1 MKLKLTY
8 ILFLLVAFDSF
19 SQTKVG
25 GRVFD
30 TFDVAVP
37 FANVLFKNS
46 NIGTITDENGRFYLE
61 SDDNYDTL
69 VISFVGYQT
78 KEITLEKRTTYEM
91 RIELEEESSQLNEI
105 VLLSG
110 KLSKKNNPAIDILRK
125 IWENRRENGV
135 KKFKQ
140 YSYDKY
146 EKLEFDLNTIDSA
159 LINSRLFK
167 GMEFVFDYSDTSRV
181 TGKTYLP
188 IFINEAVYKVYGD
201 NQMNLEKE
209 VLEGN
214 KNSGFSNNQ
223 AMIEFV
229 KELYADY
236 DIYDNYLKF
245 FDKAFTSP
253 LSKTGIDVYNYSLL
267 DSAYRDNKWC
277 YNIVFYP
284 RRKGELTFR
293 GDFWVND
300 TTWAIKE
307 INMHLNKSANI
318 NWVKEVYIEQEFD
331 VLNDSIFLLK
341 RDHFMSDFSFSKK
354 EEARGVY
361 GKRTTLYENHV
372 FDREKERNFYR
383 KQVDPYQWEIYNR
396 TDDFWDENRLEILNK
411 DERQVY
417 KMLDTLQTV
426 RRFQRLYSLGTVL
439 ASGYYELPN
448 FDLGPVFSIFGFN
461 ESEGLRLR
469 AGGRTYFSQNDLW
482 RLEGFLAYG
491 FKDDKFKYGISGK
504 WLIDRNSRL
513 ILFGGNRRD
522 VEQTGASLTTSNDVL
537 GRNLASSSLITVG
550 SNDRLTN
557 INLTTFGLELEPA
570 KNLTFRS
577 TLSYRTLKSAT
588 DTFSIDYFD
597 EEGNIQSQVKQT
609 EIEMALGFT
618 PGIRTSGFGV
628 ERTVI
633 NEGKFPQFYLGY
645 TQGLRDIFE
654 SDFEYQKAQ
663 VLYTQPWNLGGIG
676 RLYSTIEAGKIFGE
690 VPLSLLSPVP
700 GNQTLFSIYNTFTLL
715 DYYEFVSDTYASL
728 HIEHNL
734 GGRLF
739 SRIGFLR
746 NLNLREIIGFRAIYG
761 EISEENSAL
770 NASNIVYQAPEN
782 IYYEYSFGVGNI
794 FKIFRIDFNFR
805 GNYFENEG
813 ARSFGVTGSFGF
825 KF

>member
-8 ILFLLVAFDSF
+8 IILLFVAFNSF
-19 SQTKVG
+19 SQTKAG

-30 TFDVAVP
+30 NFDIPVP
-37 FANVLFKNS
+37 FANVLFKDS
-46 NIGTITDENGRFYLE
+46 NKGTITDENGRFYIE
-61 SDDNYDTL
+61 SDSNYDTL

-91 RIELEEESSQLNEI
+91 KIVLEEESAQLNEV
-105 VLLSG
+105 VLFSG

-188 IFINEAVYKVYGD
+188 IFINEAIYKVYGD
-201 NQMNLEKE
+201 NLMNLEKE
-209 VLEGN
+209 ILEGN

-223 AMIEFV
+223 AMIEFI

-300 TTWAIKE
+300 TTWAVKE

-372 FDREKERNFYR
+372 FDQEKERNFYR
-383 KQVDPYQWEIYNR
+383 EQVDPYQWEIYNR
-396 TDDFWDENRLEILNK
+396 PDDFWQDKRMEELNK
-411 DERQVY
+411 DERQIY
-417 KMLDTLQTV
+417 EMLDTLQTV

-461 ESEGLRLR
+461 ESEGLRIR

-491 FKDDKFKYGISGK
+491 FKDEKFKYGISGK
-504 WLIDRNSRL
+504 WLLDRDSRL
-513 ILFGGNRRD
+513 IVFGGNRRD

-550 SNDRLTN
+550 ANDRLTN
-557 INLTTFGLELEPA
+557 INLSTFGLQLEPF
-570 KNLTFRS
+570 KNLTFRT

-597 EEGNIQSQVKQT
+597 DEGNIQSKVNQT
-609 EIEMALGFT
+609 EIEMALGYT

-633 NEGKFPQFYLGY
+633 NEGKFPQFYIGY
-645 TQGLRDIFE
+645 TQGLKDIFE

-663 VLYTQPWNLGGIG
+663 LLYTQPWNLGGIG
-676 RLYSTIEAGKIFGE
+676 RLYTTIEAGKIFGE

-715 DYYEFVSDTYASL
+715 DYYEFVSDTYTSL
-728 HIEHNL
+728 HLEHNM

-746 NLNLREIIGFRAIYG
+746 NLNLREIVGFRAIYG
-761 EISEENSAL
+761 EISDKNIAI
-770 NASNIVYQAPEN
+770 NASNITYQAPED

-825 KF
+825 QF

>member
-1 MKLKLTY
+1 MRVKFL
-8 ILFLLVAFDSF
+8 LLVALSLSLNAR
-19 SQTKVG
+19 SQTKVSG
-25 GRVFD
+25 KVLD
-30 TFDVAVP
+30 TFNEPIP
-37 FANVLFKNS
+37 FANVVFKNS
-46 NIGTITDENGRFYLE
+46 NEGTITDENGRFYVE
-61 SDDNYDTL
+61 SDANYSTL

-78 KEITLEKRTTYEM
+78 KELELERRTSYDLV
-91 RIELEEESSQLNEI
+91 IKLEEESSQLEEV
-105 VLLSG
+105 VLFSG
-110 KLSKKNNPAIDILRK
+110 KLSKENNPAIDILRK

-140 YSYDKY
+140 YTYDKY

-159 LINSRLFK
+159 LMNSRLFK
-167 GMEFVFDYSDTSRV
+167 GMEFVFDFADTSSV

-201 NQMNLEKE
+201 NEMNLEKE

-236 DIYDNYLKF
+236 DVYDNYLKF

-253 LSKTGIDVYNYSLL
+253 LSRTGIDVYNYKLL
-267 DSAYRDNKWC
+267 DSAFRDNKWC

-354 EEARGVY
+354 EEARGMY
-361 GKRTTLYENHV
+361 GKRTTLYDNHI
-372 FDREKERNFYR
+372 FDQQKDRGFYK
-383 KQVDPYQWEIYNR
+383 KQVDPYQRETYNR
-396 TDDFWDENRLEILNK
+396 TDEFWEQNRMEALNK
-411 DERQVY
+411 DERQIYV
-417 KMLDTLQTV
+417 MLDTLQTV
-426 RRFQRLYSLGTVL
+426 PRFQRLYNIGSVL
-439 ASGYYELPN
+439 ASGYYELPG
-448 FDLGPVFSIFGFN
+448 FDLGPVFSIFGYN
-461 ESEGLRLR
+461 EAEGMRIR
-469 AGGRTYFSQNDLW
+469 AGGRTYFSQNDRW
-482 RLEGFLAYG
+482 RLEGFLAFG

-504 WLIDRNSRL
+504 WLLDREHRL
-513 ILFGGNRRD
+513 IIFGGNRRD
-522 VEQTGASLTTSNDVL
+522 VEQIGASLTTSNDVL
-537 GRNLASSSLITVG
+537 GRNLASSSLVSVG
-550 SNDRLTN
+550 ANDRLTN
-557 INLTTFGLELEPA
+557 INLTTFGLQLEPV
-570 KNLTFRS
+570 KDLIFR
-577 TLSYRTLKSAT
+577 TTTSYRTLKSAT
-588 DTFSIDYFD
+588 ASFSMDYYD
-597 EEGNIQSQVKQT
+597 ENGEIQSEITQP
-609 EIEMALGFT
+609 EIELSLTYT

-628 ERTVI
+628 ERTII
-633 NEGKFPQFYLGY
+633 NSGKYPQFFLGY
-645 TQGLRDIFE
+645 TYGVKGLLE
-654 SDFEYQKAQ
+654 GDFEYKKLQT
-663 VLYTQPWNLGGIG
+663 LYTQPWNIGGIG
-676 RLYSTIEAGKIFGE
+676 RLYSTVELGKIVGE
-690 VPLSLLSPVP
+690 VPLGLLSPVP

-728 HIEHNL
+728 HLEHNF

-739 SRIGFLR
+739 SRIGFMR
-746 NLNLREIIGFRAIYG
+746 DWNLREVIGFRAIYG
-761 EISEENSAL
+761 EISEANSAL
-770 NASNIVYQAPEN
+770 NASNIVYHAPED
-782 IYYEYSFGVGNI
+782 IYYEYSFGIGNI
-794 FKIFRIDFNFR
+794 FKIFRLDFNFR

-825 KF
+825 QF

>member
-1 MKLKLTY
+1 MKLKLTC
-8 ILFLLVAFDSF
+8 ILLLFISFNSF

-30 TFDVAVP
+30 NFNVPVP

-46 NIGTITDENGRFYLE
+46 NKGTITDENGRFYLE
-61 SDDNYDTL
+61 SDENYDTL
-69 VISFVGYQT
+69 IVSFVGYET
-78 KEITLEKRTTYEM
+78 KELTLEKRTTYEL
-91 RIELEEESSQLNEI
+91 RIDIKEESSQLNEI

-140 YSYDKY
+140 YNYDKY
-146 EKLEFDLNTIDSA
+146 EKLEFDINTIDSA
-159 LINSRLFK
+159 LINSKLFK
-167 GMEFVFDYSDTSRV
+167 GMEFVFDYSDTSSV

-188 IFINEAVYKVYGD
+188 IFINEAFSKVYGD
-201 NQMNLEKE
+201 NLMSLEKE

-223 AMIEFV
+223 AMIAFV

-253 LSKTGIDVYNYSLL
+253 LSTTGIDVYNYALL

-318 NWVKEVYIEQEFD
+318 NWVKDVYIEQEFD

-341 RDHFMSDFSFSKK
+341 RDYFMTDFSFSKK
-354 EEARGVY
+354 EESRGLY
-361 GKRTTLYENHV
+361 GKRTTLYNNHK
-372 FDREKERNFYR
+372 FDIEKDRGFY
-383 KQVDPYQWEIYNR
+383 KEQVDPYKWEIYNR
-396 TDDFWDENRLEILNK
+396 PDDFWTENRMESLNK

-417 KMLDTLQTV
+417 EMLDTLQTV
-426 RRFQRLYSLGTVL
+426 RRFQRLYNIGTVL
-439 ASGYYELPN
+439 ATGYYELPN
-448 FDLGPVFSIFGFN
+448 FDVGPIFSIFGFN
-461 ESEGLRLR
+461 EAEGLRIR
-469 AGGRTYFSQNDLW
+469 AGGRTYFGQNDLW

-491 FKDDKFKYGISGK
+491 FKDDKFKYGLSGK
-504 WLIDRNSRL
+504 WLLDRNSRL

-522 VEQTGASLTTSNDVL
+522 IEQTGASLTTSNDVL

-557 INLTTFGLELEPA
+557 INLSTFGLELEPI
-570 KNLTFRS
+570 KSLTFR
-577 TLSYRTLKSAT
+577 TTFSYRTLKSAT
-588 DTFSIDYFD
+588 DTFSIDYID
-597 EEGNIQSQVKQT
+597 EDGNIQSQVKQT

-628 ERTVI
+628 ERTII
-633 NEGKFPQFYLGY
+633 NEGKYPQFYVGY
-645 TQGLRDIFE
+645 TQGVKDIFE

-663 VLYTQPWNLGGIG
+663 LLYTQPWNLGGIG
-676 RLYSTIEAGKIFGE
+676 RLYTTVEAGKIFGE

-715 DYYEFVSDTYASL
+715 DYYEFVSDTYTSL

-746 NLNLREIIGFRAIYG
+746 KLNLREIIGFRAIYG
-761 EISEENSAL
+761 EISEENIAI
-770 NASNIVYQAPEN
+770 NASNIVYQAPED

-805 GNYFENEG
+805 GNYFDNVG

>member
-8 ILFLLVAFDSF
+8 IILLFVAFNSF

-30 TFDVAVP
+30 NFDIAVP
-37 FANVLFKNS
+37 FANVLFKDS
-46 NIGTITDENGRFYLE
+46 NKGTITDENGRFYLE
-61 SDDNYDTL
+61 SDSNYDTL
-69 VISFVGYQT
+69 VISFVGYKT
-78 KEITLEKRTTYEM
+78 KEIPLEKRTTYEM
-91 RIELEEESSQLNEI
+91 KIVLEEESAELNEV
-105 VLLSG
+105 VLFSG

-188 IFINEAVYKVYGD
+188 IFINEAIYKVYGD
-201 NQMNLEKE
+201 NLMNLEKE
-209 VLEGN
+209 ILEGN

-223 AMIEFV
+223 AMIEFI

-372 FDREKERNFYR
+372 FDQEKERNFYR

-396 TDDFWDENRLEILNK
+396 TDDFWEENRLESLNK
-411 DERQVY
+411 DERQIY
-417 KMLDTLQTV
+417 EMLDTLQTV

-461 ESEGLRLR
+461 ESEGLRIR

-504 WLIDRNSRL
+504 WLLDRDSRL
-513 ILFGGNRRD
+513 IVFGGNRRD

-550 SNDRLTN
+550 ANDRLTN
-557 INLTTFGLELEPA
+557 INLSTFGLQLEPV
-570 KNLTFRS
+570 KNLTFRT

-597 EEGNIQSQVKQT
+597 DEGNIQSKVNQT
-609 EIEMALGFT
+609 EIEMALGYT

-633 NEGKFPQFYLGY
+633 NEGKFPQFYVGY
-645 TQGLRDIFE
+645 TQGLKDIFE

-663 VLYTQPWNLGGIG
+663 LLYTQPWNLGGIG
-676 RLYSTIEAGKIFGE
+676 RLYTTIEAGKIFGE

-715 DYYEFVSDTYASL
+715 DYYEFVSDTYTSL
-728 HIEHNL
+728 HLEHNM

-761 EISEENSAL
+761 EISDKNIAI
-770 NASNIVYQAPEN
+770 NASNITYQAPED

-825 KF
+825 QF

>member
-1 MKLKLTY
+1 MKLKVL
-8 ILFLLVAFDSF
+8 ILSLLLCSIEAFA
-19 SQTKVG
+19 QTKVG

-30 TFDVAVP
+30 NFNQPVP
-37 FANVLFKNS
+37 FANVIFKNS
-46 NIGTITDENGRFYLE
+46 NEGTITDENGRFYLE
-61 SDDNYDTL
+61 SNSTYTT
-69 VISFVGYQT
+69 VIFSFVGYQT
-78 KEITLEKRTTYEM
+78 KEVELDKRTTYEM
-91 RIELEEESSQLNEI
+91 RIVLEEESSELGEI
-105 VLLSG
+105 VLFGG
-110 KLSKKNNPAIDILRK
+110 KLSKKDNPAIDILRK

-135 KKFKQ
+135 KKFDQ

-146 EKLEFDLNTIDSA
+146 EKLEFDINTIDSA
-159 LINSRLFK
+159 FMNSRLFR
-167 GMEFVFDYSDTSRV
+167 GMEFVFDFADTSRI

-188 IFINEAVYKVYGD
+188 IFINEAIYKVYGD

-209 VLEGN
+209 ILEGN

-253 LSKTGIDVYNYSLL
+253 LSRTGIDVYNYALL

-331 VLNDSIFLLK
+331 VLNDSVFLLK
-341 RDHFMSDFSFSKK
+341 RDHFMSDFSFSSKD
-354 EEARGVY
+354 EARGMY

-372 FDREKERNFYR
+372 FDQEKERNFYR
-383 KQVDPYQWEIYNR
+383 AQVDPYQWEIYNR
-396 TDDFWDENRLEILNK
+396 PDEFWQEKRMEELNK
-411 DERQVY
+411 DERQIYV
-417 KMLDTLQTV
+417 MLDTLQTV

-439 ASGYYELPN
+439 ASGYYEVPN
-448 FDLGPVFSIFGFN
+448 FDIGPVFSIFGYN
-461 ESEGLRLR
+461 EAEGARVR
-469 AGGRTYFSQNDLW
+469 AGARTYFGQNDPW

-491 FKDDKFKYGISGK
+491 FKDNKFKYGISGK
-504 WLIDRNSRL
+504 WLLDRGSRL
-513 ILFGGNRRD
+513 IVFGGNRRD
-522 VEQTGASLTTSNDVL
+522 IEQTGASLTTSNDVL
-537 GRNLASSSLITVG
+537 GRNLASSSLISVG
-550 SNDRLTN
+550 ANDRLTN
-557 INLTTFGLELEPA
+557 INLTTVGFELEPL
-570 KNLTFRS
+570 KNLIFRTTAS
-577 TLSYRTLKSAT
+577 FRTLKSAT

-597 EEGNIQSQVKQT
+597 EDGNVQSEVKQP
-609 EIEMALGFT
+609 EIELALNFT

-628 ERTVI
+628 ERTII
-633 NEGKFPQFYLGY
+633 NFGKYPQFFLGY
-645 TQGLRDIFE
+645 TYGFKDIMQG
-654 SDFEYQKAQ
+654 DFEYQKVQA
-663 VLYTQPWNLGGIG
+663 LYTQPWNIGGIG
-676 RLYSTIEAGKIFGE
+676 RLYSTVEVGKIFGE
-690 VPLSLLSPVP
+690 VPLSLLSPIP

-728 HIEHNL
+728 HMEHNF
-734 GGRLF
+734 GGRIF
-739 SRIGFLR
+739 SLIGFMR
-746 NLNLREIIGFRAIYG
+746 NWNLREVVGFRAVYG
-761 EISEENSAL
+761 QISDGNSAL
-770 NASNIVYQAPEN
+770 NASNVAYEAPED

-794 FKIFRIDFNFR
+794 FKIFRLDFNFR
-805 GNYFENEG
+805 GNYFENIG

-825 KF
+825 QF